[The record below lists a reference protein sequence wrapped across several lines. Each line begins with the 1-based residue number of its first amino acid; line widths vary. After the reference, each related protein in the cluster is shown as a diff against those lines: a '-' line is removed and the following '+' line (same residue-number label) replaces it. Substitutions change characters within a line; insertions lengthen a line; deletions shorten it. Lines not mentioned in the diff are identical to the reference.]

1 MKKTKWFVL
10 AASLLLAA
18 AFALAGCAGVG
29 KLYDE
34 KYVAPSVT
42 KTDLT
47 ALDGYALTGSTGSSY
62 AIDAFG
68 LFRAYKADTD
78 GTTTYVLYNA
88 ETNSVVAQTTEAG
101 GFAKIAD
108 GLYRVTLLPDA
119 AEGETSYQFYGKS
132 GLVYTAAGD
141 DGTYKDGVLAFR
153 DGTILVVGIDG
164 TVTQSSYGFDPVFA
178 PAACAKR
185 GDVYVENVTGSV
197 YRVWKENGKLARTV
211 NVDEELGLPSAASLM
226 ASFDAGSS
234 TVKQYMMLLP
244 DDASRYDLIYYLEE
258 GESVSAVKC
267 DLITKRYD
275 FASGKVSEYNFDF
288 LIEDVDS
295 LTYTDEAVI
304 VYGNPI
310 EDRQLVDK
318 ATLRIIGANCKDVV
332 DVQGI
337 LPGATRVAESGPYI
351 VVTDGASRAVFE
363 NGKHLAT
370 VDASV
375 QFAGG
380 FFYRRIGSN
389 CVYYDAEGN
398 KVLEGTTNGG
408 DAGDKVL
415 MSSSPANGI
424 LYYSVTGEGETPVTN
439 IYSYTLEGGEKLL
452 GEAAYA
458 YGVVN
463 FVFVK
468 GSSADAYIVYLQ
480 GFEEAILSNVAVD
493 GMDIAFAASGVSEAA
508 GAGYTILQY
517 KVKNGEELV
526 DKYLLLRLTGSD
538 YAA

>member
-47 ALDGYALTGSTGSSY
+47 ALDGYALTTGSGN

-68 LFRAYKADTD
+68 LFRASKTDTD

-88 ETNSVVAQTTEAG
+88 ETNAVVAQTTEAG

-108 GLYRVTLLPDA
+108 GLYCVTLLPDA

-141 DGTYKDGVLAFR
+141 AGTSNDGVLAFR

-178 PAACAKR
+178 PAACTKR
-185 GDVYVENVTGSV
+185 GDVYVESVTGSV

-211 NVDEELGLPSAASLM
+211 KVFEELGIPSAAEIM
-226 ASFDAGSS
+226 ATFDVGSS
-234 TVKQYMMLLP
+234 MVLQYMVFLP
-244 DDASRYDLIYYLEE
+244 DDASRYDLIYYMKE

-288 LIEDVDS
+288 LIEDVDD

-310 EDRQLVDK
+310 EDRQLVEK
-318 ATLRIIGANCKDVV
+318 ASMRIIGANCKDVV

-337 LPGATRVAESGPYI
+337 LPGATGIAESGPYI

-380 FFYRRIGSN
+380 FFYRQIGSN

-415 MSSSPANGI
+415 MNSYPVNGI
-424 LYYSVTGEGETPVTN
+424 LYYSVTTEGETPVTN

-458 YGVVN
+458 YGLVN

-468 GSSADAYIVYLQ
+468 GSSADAYTVYLQ

-493 GMDIAFAASGVSEAA
+493 GMDIASAASGISEAA
-508 GAGYTILQY
+508 EARYTILRY

-526 DKYLLLRLTGSD
+526 NKYLLLRLTGSD

>member
-1 MKKTKWFVL
+1 MKKAKLLVML
-10 AASLLLAA
+10 ASLMLAA
-18 AFALAGCAGVG
+18 AFAFAGCSGVG

-34 KYVAPSVT
+34 DYEALAMTKTELSALEGYTSLGSIDNFGLFVAT
-42 KTDLT
+42 KTDT
-47 ALDGYALTGSTGSSY
+47 SGETPV
-62 AIDAFG
+62 
-68 LFRAYKADTD
+68 
-78 GTTTYVLYNA
+78 TTYNLYNV
-88 ETNSVVAQTTEAG
+88 ETNTSLATTDEAG
-101 GFAKIAD
+101 GFEKITD
-108 GLYRVTLLPDA
+108 GLYCVTILP
-119 AEGETSYQFYGKS
+119 EGEGEPSYQYYGKS
-132 GLVYTAAGD
+132 GVVYTSAEKGSNVGGA
-141 DGTYKDGVLAFR
+141 VAFR

-211 NVDEELGLPSAASLM
+211 KVFEELGIPSAAEIM
-226 ASFDAGSS
+226 ATFDVGSS
-234 TVKQYMMLLP
+234 MVLQYMVFLP
-244 DDASRYDLIYYLEE
+244 DDASRYDLIYYMKE
-258 GESVSAVKC
+258 GESVSAVKG

-288 LIEDVDS
+288 LIEDVDD

-310 EDRQLVDK
+310 EDRQLVEK

-337 LPGATRVAESGPYI
+337 LPGATGIAESGPYI

-380 FFYRRIGSN
+380 FFYRQIGSN

-398 KVLEGTTNGG
+398 KVLEGTKNGG

-415 MSSSPANGI
+415 MNSAPVNGI
-424 LYYSVTGEGETPVTN
+424 LYYSVTTEGETPVTN

-458 YGVVN
+458 YGFEG

-468 GSSADAYIVYLQ
+468 GSSADAYTVYLQ

-493 GMDIAFAASGVSEAA
+493 GMDIASAASGISEAA
-508 GAGYTILQY
+508 GARYTILRY

-526 DKYLLLRLTGSD
+526 NKYLLLRLTGSD

>member
-10 AASLLLAA
+10 ATSLLLAA

-29 KLYDE
+29 KLYDD

-47 ALDGYALTGSTGSSY
+47 ALDGYALPGSTGSG

-68 LFRAYKADTD
+68 LFMAYKADTE
-78 GTTTYVLYNA
+78 GATTYVLYNA

-132 GLVYTAAGD
+132 GLVYTAAED
-141 DGTYKDGVLAFR
+141 AGTYRDGVLAFR

-185 GDVYVENVTGSV
+185 GDVYVENVAGSV

-211 NVDEELGLPSAASLM
+211 NVDEELGLPSAAALM

-234 TVKQYMMLLP
+234 MVNQYIVLLP
-244 DDASRYDLIYYLEE
+244 DDASRYDLIYYMEE
-258 GESVSAVKC
+258 GGSVSAVKC

-288 LIEDVDS
+288 LIEDAYS

-337 LPGATRVAESGPYI
+337 LPGATDIEESGPYI

-380 FFYRRIGSN
+380 FFYRQIGSN

-452 GEAAYA
+452 GEAAY
-458 YGVVN
+458 GSGFVG

-468 GSSADAYIVYLQ
+468 GSSADAYTVYLQ

-493 GMDIAFAASGVSEAA
+493 GMDIDFAASGISEAA
-508 GAGYTILQY
+508 EARYTILQY

>member
-47 ALDGYALTGSTGSSY
+47 ALDGYALTTGSGN

-78 GTTTYVLYNA
+78 KTTYVLYNA
-88 ETNSVVAQTTEAG
+88 ETNAAVAQTTETG
-101 GFAKIAD
+101 GFVKITD
-108 GLYRVTLLPDA
+108 GLYCVTLLPDA

-141 DGTYKDGVLAFR
+141 AGTYKDGVLAFR

-178 PAACAKR
+178 PAACEKM
-185 GDVYVENVTGSV
+185 GDVYVENVAGTV

-211 NVDEELGLPSAASLM
+211 NVDEELGLPSAAGLM
-226 ASFDAGSS
+226 ASFYAGSS
-234 TVKQYMMLLP
+234 IVLQYIVLLP
-244 DDASRYDLIYYLEE
+244 DDASRYDLIYYMGE

-337 LPGATRVAESGPYI
+337 LPGATGIAESGPYI

-380 FFYRRIGSN
+380 FFYRQIGSN

-398 KVLEGTTNGG
+398 KVLEGTTTGG

-415 MSSSPANGI
+415 MNSYPVNGI
-424 LYYSVTGEGETPVTN
+424 IYYTVTTEGETPVKN
-439 IYSYTLEGGEKLL
+439 VYSYTLAGGEKLL
-452 GEAAYA
+452 GVWAGEDM
-458 YGVVN
+458 N
-463 FVFVK
+463 FVFV
-468 GSSADAYIVYLQ
+468 GTTDVTVYRF
-480 GFEEAILSNVAVD
+480 GFETAVLTN
-493 GMDIAFAASGVSEAA
+493 AAVEGPELNSVISGVSETAEA
-508 GAGYTILQY
+508 RYQIFTY

-526 DKYLLLRLTGSD
+526 DKYLLLRWTGSD